1 MTAEEY
7 FGDWIKVIDKEE
19 LYRIMHWLK
28 TIEPSCL
35 CPAPPNIFR
44 AFRAC
49 TLKNCRV
56 IMVGQD

>member
-28 TIEPSCL
+28 TVEPSCL
-35 CPAPPNIFR
+35 CPALPNIFR
-44 AFRAC
+44 AFKVC
-49 TLKNCRV
+49 SLKNCRV
-56 IMVGQD
+56 IMIGQD